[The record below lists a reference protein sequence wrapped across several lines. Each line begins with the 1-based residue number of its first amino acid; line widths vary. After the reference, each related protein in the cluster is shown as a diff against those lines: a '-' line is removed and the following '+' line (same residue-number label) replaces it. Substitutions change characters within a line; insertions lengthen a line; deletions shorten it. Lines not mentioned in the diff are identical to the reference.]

1 MPLQPLSA
9 EQLAEWNAAHA
20 RPVDQLDAAVAAIR
34 KALPGIGR
42 GRRGPARTHTR
53 QILVKLTEEQYAA
66 LLTTMQRLGIRK
78 KSRAI
83 RRALE
88 LLDEESRL

>member
-1 MPLQPLSA
+1 
-9 EQLAEWNAAHA
+9 
-20 RPVDQLDAAVAAIR
+20 
-34 KALPGIGR
+34 
-42 GRRGPARTHTR
+42 
-53 QILVKLTEEQYAA
+53 VKLTEEQYAA